1 MTAPSEPTSIL
12 SPGIR
17 PVTIS
22 ILLAMGLV
30 AFDTLSV
37 ITMLPA
43 ITADLGHVELLSWI
57 VTAFLLTSTI
67 TILVAGPIIDRW
79 GLRVTFHVSLVIL
92 VAASIGASVA
102 PTMELLVISRA
113 VQGIGGGAALTVSFA
128 AIGIAIPQGLR
139 TQSYAAN
146 AAVWGV
152 ASLAGPGVAAA
163 LISFASWRLVF
174 LLNVPLGLAAFLV
187 SSRHLPGR
195 RPGAADGER
204 LDARG
209 VLLVAMFTAAVL
221 VALADLSRW
230 SLFALAVG
238 AGLGVAYWRHAGRVP
253 HPILR
258 RDHVV
263 SVPMGVV
270 NLLGFAALA
279 SALAVIAYTALFVE
293 GSLGL
298 STAHAGLS
306 IGFSALGWTVGST
319 AASRLQRR
327 ISGYSVITG
336 GLALVSLTLLFGL
349 VVFDQHSPFILV
361 LISMLTITVGVG
373 GFSNAQFNILHSLT
387 EETEMGR
394 VSSSVQYLRSLG
406 NSCGTAAAGALI
418 VFSVAR
424 RVGDPEKLRDL
435 LAGKDVNLGADVRI
449 GLAAG
454 YRLVHLM
461 GAAIAVVGLAGSIAL
476 GRHMARRPS
485 DGAPSSG
492 APSSGAASK
501 QGSPA

>member
-195 RPGAADGER
+195 RPGAADYWSRCSLPPCSSLWRTCLVGRCSLSPWEQDSAWR
-204 LDARG
+204 IGGTRG
-209 VLLVAMFTAAVL
+209 VCPTR
-221 VALADLSRW
+221 SC
-230 SLFALAVG
+230 
-238 AGLGVAYWRHAGRVP
+238 
-253 HPILR
+253 
-258 RDHVV
+258 
-263 SVPMGVV
+263 
-270 NLLGFAALA
+270 
-279 SALAVIAYTALFVE
+279 E
-293 GSLGL
+293 G
-298 STAHAGLS
+298 
-306 IGFSALGWTVGST
+306 
-319 AASRLQRR
+319 
-327 ISGYSVITG
+327 ITW
-336 GLALVSLTLLFGL
+336 
-349 VVFDQHSPFILV
+349 
-361 LISMLTITVGVG
+361 
-373 GFSNAQFNILHSLT
+373 
-387 EETEMGR
+387 
-394 VSSSVQYLRSLG
+394 
-406 NSCGTAAAGALI
+406 
-418 VFSVAR
+418 
-424 RVGDPEKLRDL
+424 
-435 LAGKDVNLGADVRI
+435 
-449 GLAAG
+449 
-454 YRLVHLM
+454 
-461 GAAIAVVGLAGSIAL
+461 
-476 GRHMARRPS
+476 
-485 DGAPSSG
+485 
-492 APSSGAASK
+492 
-501 QGSPA
+501 